1 MSISWLL
8 WASCVAVLTPRS
20 YSSVPATT
28 LTTRAPN
35 APHGVVHLRGHTLM
49 SPEGAPF
56 LGLGATYM
64 QALRR
69 CKYNSTRFHA
79 DLSYLNASG
88 IRYVRV
94 LSMVGWNKYW
104 QGIEIAPVTF
114 KNQLNATVVGWP
126 DYWQQVESLVDTC
139 YSYGLRVEMTIF
151 ADAQLMPTREARLEH
166 LRLMALHLRVSAL
179 FPFPLMLVYK
189 TNEPL

>member
-1 MSISWLL
+1 MQARTDMSIGWLV
-8 WASCVAVLTPRS
+8 WAGCVAVLTPGS
-20 YSSVPATT
+20 DSSVAPAAATT
-28 LTTRAPN
+28 QTHAPQ
-35 APHGVVHLRGHTLM
+35 GVVHLRGNTLM

-79 DLSYLNASG
+79 DLRYLNASG

-104 QGIEIAPVTF
+104 QGSRSP
-114 KNQLNATVVGWP
+114 P
-126 DYWQQVESLVDTC
+126 
-139 YSYGLRVEMTIF
+139 
-151 ADAQLMPTREARLEH
+151 
-166 LRLMALHLRVSAL
+166 
-179 FPFPLMLVYK
+179 
-189 TNEPL
+189 